1 MKLITLSADNPK
13 FKTVHFNP
21 TGMSLILGQ
30 KSEEREGGSNGSG
43 KTLALELVH
52 LCLGS
57 KTPPT
62 PVKQHLPDWE
72 FNLVFEIGTQ
82 RHSVT
87 RRGDGKG
94 VFLNGEAYSITRYRE
109 WLNEQGV
116 FVLPVER
123 EALSFRSLFP
133 RFARRRDD
141 WKDPVVLGSDK
152 LSIANLRALYL
163 LGVDTSLIQSKIR
176 NKQARDELVNARKL
190 LAQNSEL
197 QEAFRMGVNAV
208 TQIPHL
214 QSKIE
219 RLQNDLD
226 HFEVAENYRAL
237 EQEANVL
244 TAQIRDRDLQIVR
257 LEYEGKSI
265 EASLKEEP
273 DITRQELL
281 SLYDGLEK
289 FFKPEALAHLEAVE
303 KFHSDM
309 MVHRRERLGKD
320 LTQIRQTILSTT
332 RGRDTLLKKRDA
344 ILQSLHGKKALD
356 EYVAVSE
363 RIRKLKEQVAAL
375 SLFEEARR
383 EIERKEVE
391 LKQTMAQENETAAA
405 YRDQRPLARYSD
417 LYASLA
423 SQIYPGIVA
432 GLVLENNIGE
442 NQLRFDFKVEM
453 AGSDSAGINAARIVA
468 FDWLIFMHGQNH
480 TMGFLWHDSCL
491 FSDNDSAPRARWM
504 SYALHAIRGT
514 GKQYIVSLTHEN
526 FQSLQEHMREADF
539 EALKNAQILD
549 LGNAHDSQKLLG
561 TTISS
566 VSERRE

>member
-1 MKLITLSADNPK
+1 
-13 FKTVHFNP
+13 
-21 TGMSLILGQ
+21 
-30 KSEEREGGSNGSG
+30 
-43 KTLALELVH
+43 
-52 LCLGS
+52 
-57 KTPPT
+57 
-62 PVKQHLPDWE
+62 
-72 FNLVFEIGTQ
+72 
-82 RHSVT
+82 
-87 RRGDGKG
+87 
-94 VFLNGEAYSITRYRE
+94 
-109 WLNEQGV
+109 
-116 FVLPVER
+116 
-123 EALSFRSLFP
+123 
-133 RFARRRDD
+133 
-141 WKDPVVLGSDK
+141 
-152 LSIANLRALYL
+152 
-163 LGVDTSLIQSKIR
+163 
-176 NKQARDELVNARKL
+176 
-190 LAQNSEL
+190 
-197 QEAFRMGVNAV
+197 MGVNAV

-214 QSKIE
+214 QLEIE
-219 RLQNDLD
+219 RLQNDLA
-226 HFEVAENYRAL
+226 HFEVAENYRAM
-237 EQEANVL
+237 EEEANDL
-244 TAQIRDRDLQIVR
+244 TAHVREIDQQIVR
-257 LEYEGKSI
+257 LDYEKNSI
-265 EASLKEEP
+265 EISLREEP
-273 DITRQELL
+273 DVTRQELL
-281 SLYDGLEK
+281 QLYSGLEK

-309 MVHRRERLGKD
+309 MIHRRERLGKD
-320 LTQIRQTILSTT
+320 LAQIGQTILSAI
-332 RGRDTLLKKRDA
+332 RERDTLIKKRDA
-344 ILQSLHGKKALD
+344 IMQSLHGKKALD

-363 RIRKLKEQVAAL
+363 RIRELKEQVAAL

-405 YRDQRPLARYSD
+405 YRDQRPLTRYSD

-539 EALKNAQILD
+539 EALKDAQILD

-566 VSERRE
+566 VSERNE